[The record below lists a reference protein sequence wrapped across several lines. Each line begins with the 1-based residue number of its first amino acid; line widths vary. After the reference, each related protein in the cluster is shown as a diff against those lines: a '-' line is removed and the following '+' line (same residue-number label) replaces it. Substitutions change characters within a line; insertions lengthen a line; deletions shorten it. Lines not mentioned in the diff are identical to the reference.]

1 MAVRENVQHSS
12 ILRWSGVLLFLL
24 LWETAPRL
32 GWVDPYFLPPFS
44 TVVVEIFRLFFVGFL
59 GIHILVSLWR
69 ALVGLTFALLIGVP
83 LGYLLG
89 RRFVGTAEVLQ
100 PVLTALSQ
108 VNPFSLLPVFLLFL
122 GIGEV
127 AKLAVICW
135 VSLWPVIFYT
145 ITATRSV
152 DPLMVKMSASLGISR
167 REQLFKVILP
177 ASLPTIFVGVRI
189 SAGLTFFILMAAEML
204 GASAGVGYLVHN
216 AAMNYKIPSIYAG
229 STLIV
234 LLGYFL
240 NKGLLRLE
248 RTLFVWQ
255 EKSAFNARSSSGS
268 AAYRWRPGRRTA
280 LAAAALY
287 LFLLVYGGWQ
297 VQLVNSEAADIWSDV
312 ERHQRHF
319 GVPVGGGE

>member
-1 MAVRENVQHSS
+1 MIERENFKYNF
-12 ILRWSGVLLFLL
+12 ILRWSGVVIFLL
-24 LWETAPRL
+24 LWEIAPRL
-32 GWVDPYFLPPFS
+32 GWLDPYFLPPFS
-44 TVVVEIFRLFFVGFL
+44 TVVIEIFRLFFVGFL
-59 GIHILVSLWR
+59 GVHILVSFWR
-69 ALVGLTFALLIGVP
+69 ALVGLTFALLLGVP

-89 RRFVGTAEVLQ
+89 RKFVGTAEVLQ
-100 PVLTALSQ
+100 PVLIALSQ

-122 GIGEV
+122 GIGET

-135 VSLWPVIFYT
+135 VSLWPVVFYT

-152 DPLMVKMSASLGISR
+152 DPLMVKMSASLGISLK
-167 REQLFKVILP
+167 EQIFKVILP

-240 NKGLLRLE
+240 NKGLLKLE
-248 RTLFVWQ
+248 RILFVWQ
-255 EKSAFNARSSSGS
+255 EKSTFNTRPYAGTSSP
-268 AAYRWRPGRRTA
+268 RWRPGRRTA
-280 LAAAALY
+280 LAVTALY
-287 LFLLVYGGWQ
+287 LFLLIYGGWQ
-297 VQLVNSEAADIWSDV
+297 VQLINIEAADIWSDV